1 MSCYYIYKEK
11 QYKELDD
18 LYPVLLGEMEE
29 QAGVVKVENGK
40 ETTVKINTELFP
52 DKRESLPLVS
62 TGFTNHSGGAYG
74 GDTFW
79 DIIGREFGVT
89 NHKHYRDAGNT
100 SLSQQ
105 LRNKGIKAEIL
116 TEEQMNFAR
125 QKVKELLGI
134 EYKNDLRGNLQVRNF
149 YQVYN
154 ADAVY
159 AIATP
164 DDKPN
169 DYTSVKGGTNTAI
182 QLAIKLGKPV
192 YLWSTIS
199 QKWYKYEVL
208 QSGLAGFVQTET
220 PVLTK
225 NFAGI
230 GTRNIE
236 NYNIQ
241 KDGKWQPRK
250 EYLGDRVSKA
260 AQQAIR
266 DVYEKTFKKSELK
279 DINKSKIEKFKGFW
293 TREQVAKQTDK
304 IFLFGDNTNDRT
316 ITKYIPSTTQAVI
329 RGLPNAIGIDTKKDR
344 GTSDSSYF
352 TDNDF
357 EQFKNQVDEAIKT
370 AKNTG
375 KTIVIPADGIGTG
388 KAMLKEK
395 APKLFEYLQQE
406 LNKLKE
412 TKNVEQSKKLFTTK
426 INQFN
431 YSYNPATQE
440 VIHNAKTGDK
450 VETNQ
455 TQINKVL
462 VAYAKENNF
471 PIQSFNKQDYVYI
484 NGKVLNSNT
493 GAEVTNPKILTL
505 FNAPIP
511 VTSFSEFSSNVSLTD
526 EDIEQARRQAEASDF
541 LIGKTLLLRDT
552 EVLVAYDYDYA
563 LEQEVLTI
571 ENINNAKDIKR
582 ISEANLIKLLAIN
595 NKYQQY
601 INNEIEQEPEVVEA
615 EEERTVVL
623 PKTKEELD
631 TLIQFPYQSASTDAP
646 LKFKEVKYPH
656 LKEFGFNE
664 NQSSFENIKAILTN
678 ISLVNDNPIK
688 AYLAEKYLE
697 AIDKF
702 KNLEILIDEDMS
714 SRGKVTLDSNS
725 QGLISSI
732 RINPKLI
739 TSKES
744 FVETMME
751 EFTHAIV
758 TQEVRNPNS
767 EEVKRLK
774 DLQQQAIAH
783 FGVDNFVEYK
793 NIIDRR
799 KELFNKKRYGIELT
813 EEETTF
819 LETQQI
825 DSDTRR
831 FIYRLSNFDEFVA
844 GILMDEKFQN
854 YIDGIKEVDT
864 NKSLWQKF
872 IDIVLKIV
880 NKFGIS
886 TDGLLKYAL
895 HDSLMLVQ
903 KAKKNNSALGTSLQ
917 AKYVRTTDFVN
928 NKLGLKNEEGKL
940 IPIKNSI
947 EVAHFINKTFSNLAA
962 INNPETNTIQ
972 IFYKEQLSKDVLDSL
987 ASYDAEG
994 LGFFDDSPAF
1004 ISNVTDYINS
1014 QDEDGIKKQ
1023 FNLQAKTYLI
1033 NLNDRLNSLHKSKT
1047 LTENSDLA
1055 PYLKQDKLAKID
1067 IEIEKTR
1074 ENINR
1079 IIKPSDV
1086 KISNLYAL
1094 MNQGYQELNNISAI
1108 LNKDMNS
1115 SDVIYAIQTVNFW
1128 RNAKKYLF
1136 IPNDY
1141 ANVGLKNDYGKLELE
1156 ANKVFEKVDNLIK
1169 SYVLNNVIKKH
1180 TSFKGTVEDLAKEF
1194 VDLSD
1199 FRVQIDDLNV
1209 VKSPLLQAI
1218 GLETKKQNEKRQKE
1232 LNIKTKELQEATEK
1246 ALPFLKN
1253 YTSNKH
1259 DLYEIFRQKDRF
1271 GRDTKNIVTRYSHV
1285 YNKEKKRA
1293 LDFVYKTENA
1303 KGKEEAYQAYKF
1315 LKENTEQVDY
1325 KTLFPLKEE
1334 DYNEESFNKEYE
1346 RLKTLMGTNHFNEW
1360 FAKQKQKIDQYK
1372 ESRKNKVEYL
1382 IAHYKLASEEEIAT
1396 NIDAKRSLD
1405 IFEEANSIYKLQ
1417 EKLEKDSK
1425 VNPFILKY
1433 NYQSFKYLEDIA
1445 KKEITIERDNKSF
1458 KVPSYDAQYK
1468 EIEKNAELLNYYN
1481 KIFDIL
1487 KYVGT
1492 LIPFETGEKIAING
1506 IPEFNMEMSSIF
1518 FQEGMG
1524 AGFDAVKETWANML
1538 RTKKN
1543 QNNTTI
1549 DVVTGKEK
1557 KNVRVGL
1564 HNTKSQINDELT
1576 VRLLKAKHDN
1586 INVTE
1591 EMKEDWRSEITEKYA
1606 HDMNFDL
1613 SSVLQMYLTL
1623 GIAYKHKAVIEDNV
1637 KLAQLMLNSLKEY
1650 QRDNKGELKRD
1661 TTNINAISYLQK
1673 EQEESFLNS
1682 KKLVEHTVNSLMYG
1696 ESRKIDLAKE
1706 KKLTKIEKRH
1716 KEELESLL
1724 ESLRQDALEN
1734 KITREEFDIAHKRIT
1749 AQIEN
1754 LGAYYDKQKLWD
1766 LPLRWTQY
1774 KGMGWNVVGGISNM
1788 IFGTASNL
1796 IEGEGNQL
1804 YNNNDL
1810 GKAYGKVLL
1819 NSSLRNATFNKAST
1833 NEALKIRALM
1843 DNFDIMAESGR
1854 EFKSLVGA
1862 TYTEKMKWLSAFN
1875 VNARTEYIN
1884 QAPLMLV
1891 MLDKTKF
1898 EHEGKE
1904 YSLYEG
1910 FDNAGN
1916 WNETKFGKEPEE
1928 LITKTILKVK
1938 ALIQRNHGNY
1948 NPMSP
1953 MLAKKTALGRLLMQF
1968 RSWMVEGYR
1977 TRFFDKEARY
1987 DEILET
1993 TVKGRYI
2000 SAIDMFKNDWKGT
2013 SLALAQQVIKD
2024 LLPYSN
2030 SWLKNWTPLDKYVD
2044 GNGVIKDY
2052 DIANMKRVAMEMS
2065 IYIGLYTTVLAL
2077 KALAS
2082 DWDDDDP
2089 KKYAV
2094 NLLLNQGTRLRTDV
2108 LLYLNPLEAQKLI
2121 QDPIPSIKII
2131 TDFSKWTS
2139 AVSKT
2144 IIDGSPEY
2152 ETGTFR
2158 GHNRILRTTL
2168 GLFPLV
2174 SQPYRT
2180 GSNVWQVFD
2189 EK

>member
-1 MSCYYIYKEK
+1 MSCYYIYKAK

-18 LYPVLLGEMEE
+18 LYPVLLGEMEAE
-29 QAGVVKVENGK
+29 VGVVKVENGK

-62 TGFTNHSGGAYG
+62 TGFTNHSGGA
-74 GDTFW
+74 
-79 DIIGREFGVT
+79 
-89 NHKHYRDAGNT
+89 
-100 SLSQQ
+100 
-105 LRNKGIKAEIL
+105 
-116 TEEQMNFAR
+116 
-125 QKVKELLGI
+125 
-134 EYKNDLRGNLQVRNF
+134 
-149 YQVYN
+149 
-154 ADAVY
+154 
-159 AIATP
+159 
-164 DDKPN
+164 
-169 DYTSVKGGTNTAI
+169 
-182 QLAIKLGKPV
+182 
-192 YLWSTIS
+192 
-199 QKWYKYEVL
+199 
-208 QSGLAGFVQTET
+208 
-220 PVLTK
+220 
-225 NFAGI
+225 
-230 GTRNIE
+230 
-236 NYNIQ
+236 
-241 KDGKWQPRK
+241 
-250 EYLGDRVSKA
+250 
-260 AQQAIR
+260 
-266 DVYEKTFKKSELK
+266 
-279 DINKSKIEKFKGFW
+279 
-293 TREQVAKQTDK
+293 
-304 IFLFGDNTNDRT
+304 
-316 ITKYIPSTTQAVI
+316 
-329 RGLPNAIGIDTKKDR
+329 
-344 GTSDSSYF
+344 
-352 TDNDF
+352 
-357 EQFKNQVDEAIKT
+357 
-370 AKNTG
+370 
-375 KTIVIPADGIGTG
+375 
-388 KAMLKEK
+388 
-395 APKLFEYLQQE
+395 
-406 LNKLKE
+406 
-412 TKNVEQSKKLFTTK
+412 
-426 INQFN
+426 
-431 YSYNPATQE
+431 
-440 VIHNAKTGDK
+440 
-450 VETNQ
+450 
-455 TQINKVL
+455 
-462 VAYAKENNF
+462 
-471 PIQSFNKQDYVYI
+471 
-484 NGKVLNSNT
+484 
-493 GAEVTNPKILTL
+493 EVTNPKILTL

-526 EDIEQARRQAEASDF
+526 EDLEQAKRQAEASDF

-563 LEQEVLTI
+563 LEKEVLTI

-601 INNEIEQEPEVVEA
+601 ISNEIEQEPEVVEA
-615 EEERTVVL
+615 EDRTVTL

-697 AIDKF
+697 VIDKF
-702 KNLEILIDEDMS
+702 KNLEILLDEDMT

-758 TQEVRNPNS
+758 TQEVRNTNS

-783 FGVDNFVEYK
+783 FGVDNFIEYK
-793 NIIDRR
+793 NIIDKR
-799 KELFNKKRYGIELT
+799 KELFTKKRHGIELT
-813 EEETTF
+813 EEETIF
-819 LETQQI
+819 LETQQV

-844 GILMDEKFQN
+844 GVLMDEKFQN

-917 AKYVRTTDFVN
+917 AKHVRTTDFVN

-940 IPIKNSI
+940 VPIKNSI

-962 INNPETNTIQ
+962 INNPENNTIQ

-994 LGFFDDSPAF
+994 LGFFDDSPSF

-1067 IEIEKTR
+1067 VEIEKTR

-1141 ANVGLKNDYGKLELE
+1141 FNVGLKTDYGKLELE

-1169 SYVLNNVIKKH
+1169 SYVLNDVIKKH

-1199 FRVQIDDLNV
+1199 FRVQVDDLNV

-1232 LNIKTKELQEATEK
+1232 LVIKTKELEEATKK

-1253 YTSNKH
+1253 YSSNKH

-1271 GRDTKNIVTRYSHV
+1271 GRDTKNIVTRYSNV
-1285 YNKEKKRA
+1285 YNKEKRRV

-1303 KGKEEAYQAYKF
+1303 KGKEEAYEAYKF

-1334 DYNEESFNKEYE
+1334 DYNEETFNKEYE

-1360 FAKQKQKIDQYK
+1360 FAKQKQKIEQYK
-1372 ESRKNKVEYL
+1372 EQRNNKIEYL
-1382 IAHYKLASEEEIAT
+1382 VAHYKLASEEEIST
-1396 NIDAKRSLD
+1396 NINAKRSLD

-1417 EKLEKDSK
+1417 EKLEKNSK

-1458 KVPSYDAQYK
+1458 KIPSYDAQYK
-1468 EIEKNAELLNYYN
+1468 EIEKNAEVLNYYN

-1506 IPEFNMEMSSIF
+1506 IPEFNMEMSTIF

-1549 DVVTGKEK
+1549 DVITGKEK

-1576 VRLLKAKHDN
+1576 VRLLQAKHDN

-1716 KEELESLL
+1716 KEELETLL
-1724 ESLRQDALEN
+1724 ESLRQDALAD
-1734 KITREEFDIAHKRIT
+1734 KITREEYDIAHKKIT

-1788 IFGTASNL
+1788 IFGATSNL

-1819 NSSLRNATFNKAST
+1819 NSSVRNATFNKVNRS
-1833 NEALKIRALM
+1833 EALKIRALM

-1862 TYTEKMKWLSAFN
+1862 DYTEKMKWLSAFN

-1891 MLDKTKF
+1891 MFDKTKF
-1898 EHEGKE
+1898 EYEGKE

-1916 WNETKFGKEPEE
+1916 WNEVKFGKEPEE
-1928 LITKTILKVK
+1928 LISKTILKVK

-1968 RSWMVEGYR
+1968 RTWMVEGYR

-2000 SAIDMFKNDWKGT
+2000 SALDMFKNDWKGT

-2089 KKYAV
+2089 RKYAV

-2108 LLYLNPLEAQKLI
+2108 LMYLNPLEAQKLI

-2152 ETGTFR
+2152 ETGIFR

-2180 GSNVWQVFD
+2180 GSHVWQIFD

>member
-1 MSCYYIYKEK
+1 MNCYYLYKGK
-11 QYKELDD
+11 QYQELDD
-18 LYPVLLGEMEE
+18 LYPVLLGEMEAQE
-29 QAGVVKVENGK
+29 SVVKVENGK

-52 DKRESLPLVS
+52 DKRSIVE
-62 TGFTNHSGGAYG
+62 
-74 GDTFW
+74 
-79 DIIGREFGVT
+79 
-89 NHKHYRDAGNT
+89 
-100 SLSQQ
+100 
-105 LRNKGIKAEIL
+105 
-116 TEEQMNFAR
+116 
-125 QKVKELLGI
+125 
-134 EYKNDLRGNLQVRNF
+134 
-149 YQVYN
+149 
-154 ADAVY
+154 
-159 AIATP
+159 
-164 DDKPN
+164 
-169 DYTSVKGGTNTAI
+169 
-182 QLAIKLGKPV
+182 
-192 YLWSTIS
+192 
-199 QKWYKYEVL
+199 
-208 QSGLAGFVQTET
+208 
-220 PVLTK
+220 
-225 NFAGI
+225 
-230 GTRNIE
+230 
-236 NYNIQ
+236 
-241 KDGKWQPRK
+241 
-250 EYLGDRVSKA
+250 
-260 AQQAIR
+260 
-266 DVYEKTFKKSELK
+266 DVYENSLKDKGNSSKTKLNNIKVSAKGKMTYSYGQYQGDIKSE
-279 DINKSKIEKFKGFW
+279 
-293 TREQVAKQTDK
+293 
-304 IFLFGDNTNDRT
+304 
-316 ITKYIPSTTQAVI
+316 TT
-329 RGLPNAIGIDTKKDR
+329 L
-344 GTSDSSYF
+344 
-352 TDNDF
+352 
-357 EQFKNQVDEAIKT
+357 EAIKNGERT
-370 AKNTG
+370 ATTRYEVDGHLEYWKNLKVGDIVEWEG
-375 KTIVIPADGIGTG
+375 KNGEKVLVEITKPLQKLTEKNLNGNEWSRLEGWSLDYYLEKVLPKIDIAWQMEYKLVDTQKTNNSIPTNT
-388 KAMLKEK
+388 
-395 APKLFEYLQQE
+395 P
-406 LNKLKE
+406 
-412 TKNVEQSKKLFTTK
+412 LFTTK
-426 INQFN
+426 VNQFN
-431 YSYNPATQE
+431 YSYNPITQE

-511 VTSFSEFSSNVSLTD
+511 VTSFSEFSSKVSLTD

-552 EVLVAYDYDYA
+552 EVLVAYDYDYT
-563 LEQEVLTI
+563 LEKEVLTI
-571 ENINNAKDIKR
+571 ENINNSKDIKR

-601 INNEIEQEPEVVEA
+601 ISNEIEQEPEVVEA
-615 EEERTVVL
+615 EDYTVVL

-783 FGVDNFVEYK
+783 FGTDNFIEYK

-799 KELFNKKRYGIELT
+799 KELFTKKRHGIELT

-940 IPIKNSI
+940 VPIKNSI

-962 INNPETNTIQ
+962 VNNPETNTIQ

-994 LGFFDDSPAF
+994 LDFFDDSPAF

-1141 ANVGLKNDYGKLELE
+1141 LNVGLKNDYGKLELE

-1180 TSFKGTVEDLAKEF
+1180 TTFKGTVEDLAKEF

-1199 FRVQIDDLNV
+1199 FRVQVDDLNV
-1209 VKSPLLQAI
+1209 VKSPLLQSI
-1218 GLETKKQNEKRQKE
+1218 GLELKKQNEKRQKE

-1285 YNKEKKRA
+1285 YNKEKRRA

-1372 ESRKNKVEYL
+1372 EYRKNKIEYL
-1382 IAHYKLASEEEIAT
+1382 IAHYKLASEEEIST

-1417 EKLEKDSK
+1417 EKLEKNSK

-1433 NYQSFKYLEDIA
+1433 NYQSFKYIEDIA

-1468 EIEKNAELLNYYN
+1468 EIEKNAEVLNYYN

-1506 IPEFNMEMSSIF
+1506 IPEFNMEMSTIF

-1623 GIAYKHKAVIEDNV
+1623 GIAYKHKAIIEDNV

-1682 KKLVEHTVNSLMYG
+1682 KKIVEHTVNSLMYG

-1716 KEELESLL
+1716 KEELETLL

-1734 KITREEFDIAHKRIT
+1734 KITREEFDIAHKKIT

-1810 GKAYGKVLL
+1810 GKAYGKVIL
-1819 NSSLRNATFNKAST
+1819 NSSARNITFNKIST

-1854 EFKSLVGA
+1854 EFHSLVGA
-1862 TYTEKMKWLSAFN
+1862 SYTEKMKWLSAFN

-1891 MLDKTKF
+1891 MFDKTKF

-1916 WNETKFGKEPEE
+1916 WNEAKFGKEPEE

-1987 DEILET
+1987 DEILEI

-2065 IYIGLYTTVLAL
+2065 IYIGLYTTILAL

-2139 AVSKT
+2139 AVKKT

-2180 GSNVWQVFD
+2180 GSNIWQVFD

>member
-1 MSCYYIYKEK
+1 MGCYYIYKGK
-11 QYKELDD
+11 QYQELDN
-18 LYPVLLGEMEE
+18 LYPILLGEMEE
-29 QAGVVKVENGK
+29 QASVVKVENGK

-52 DKRESLPLVS
+52 DKRESL
-62 TGFTNHSGGAYG
+62 
-74 GDTFW
+74 
-79 DIIGREFGVT
+79 
-89 NHKHYRDAGNT
+89 
-100 SLSQQ
+100 
-105 LRNKGIKAEIL
+105 
-116 TEEQMNFAR
+116 
-125 QKVKELLGI
+125 
-134 EYKNDLRGNLQVRNF
+134 
-149 YQVYN
+149 
-154 ADAVY
+154 
-159 AIATP
+159 
-164 DDKPN
+164 
-169 DYTSVKGGTNTAI
+169 
-182 QLAIKLGKPV
+182 
-192 YLWSTIS
+192 
-199 QKWYKYEVL
+199 
-208 QSGLAGFVQTET
+208 
-220 PVLTK
+220 
-225 NFAGI
+225 
-230 GTRNIE
+230 
-236 NYNIQ
+236 
-241 KDGKWQPRK
+241 
-250 EYLGDRVSKA
+250 
-260 AQQAIR
+260 
-266 DVYEKTFKKSELK
+266 
-279 DINKSKIEKFKGFW
+279 
-293 TREQVAKQTDK
+293 
-304 IFLFGDNTNDRT
+304 
-316 ITKYIPSTTQAVI
+316 
-329 RGLPNAIGIDTKKDR
+329 
-344 GTSDSSYF
+344 
-352 TDNDF
+352 
-357 EQFKNQVDEAIKT
+357 
-370 AKNTG
+370 
-375 KTIVIPADGIGTG
+375 
-388 KAMLKEK
+388 
-395 APKLFEYLQQE
+395 
-406 LNKLKE
+406 
-412 TKNVEQSKKLFTTK
+412 
-426 INQFN
+426 
-431 YSYNPATQE
+431 
-440 VIHNAKTGDK
+440 
-450 VETNQ
+450 
-455 TQINKVL
+455 
-462 VAYAKENNF
+462 
-471 PIQSFNKQDYVYI
+471 
-484 NGKVLNSNT
+484 
-493 GAEVTNPKILTL
+493 
-505 FNAPIP
+505 FNASIP
-511 VTSFSEFSSNVSLTD
+511 VTSFSEFSSSVSLTD
-526 EDIEQARRQAEASDF
+526 EDVEQARRQAEASDF

-552 EVLVAYDYDYA
+552 EVLVTYDYDYA
-563 LEQEVLTI
+563 LEKEILTI
-571 ENINNAKDIKR
+571 ENLNDAKDVKR

-601 INNEIEQEPEVVEA
+601 INNEIEQEPEVVEV
-615 EEERTVVL
+615 EDRTVIL

-664 NQSSFENIKAILTN
+664 NQSSFENIKVILTN

-702 KNLEILIDEDMS
+702 KNLEILIDEDMT

-758 TQEVRNPNS
+758 TQEARNANS

-783 FGVDNFVEYK
+783 FGVENFIEYK
-793 NIIDRR
+793 NIIDKR
-799 KELFNKKRYGIELT
+799 KELFNKKRHGIELT
-813 EEETTF
+813 EEEATF

-844 GILMDEKFQN
+844 GVLMDEKFQN

-917 AKYVRTTDFVN
+917 AKYVRTINFVN

-940 IPIKNSI
+940 LPIKNSI

-962 INNPETNTIQ
+962 INNPENNTIQ

-987 ASYDAEG
+987 SSYDAEG
-994 LGFFDDSPAF
+994 LNLFDDSPSF

-1055 PYLKQDKLAKID
+1055 PYLKQDKLSKID
-1067 IEIEKTR
+1067 VEIEKVR
-1074 ENINR
+1074 EHINK
-1079 IIKPSDV
+1079 IIKPSDT

-1094 MNQGYQELNNISAI
+1094 MNQGYQELSNVSNI

-1115 SDVIYAIQTVNFW
+1115 ADVIYAIQTVNFW

-1141 ANVGLKNDYGKLELE
+1141 FNVGLKNDYGKLELE

-1169 SYVLNNVIKKH
+1169 SYVLNDVIKKH

-1199 FRVQIDDLNV
+1199 FRVQVDDLNV

-1232 LNIKTKELQEATEK
+1232 LNIKTKELEEATKK

-1271 GRDTKNIVTRYSHV
+1271 GRDTKNIVTRYSNV
-1285 YNKEKKRA
+1285 YNKEKRRA

-1303 KGKEEAYQAYKF
+1303 KGKDEAYQAYKF

-1334 DYNEESFNKEYE
+1334 DYNEETFNKEYE

-1360 FAKQKQKIDQYK
+1360 FAKQKQKIEQYK
-1372 ESRKNKVEYL
+1372 ENRNNKIEYL
-1382 IAHYKLASEEEIAT
+1382 VAHYKLASEEDIST

-1417 EKLEKDSK
+1417 EKLEKNSK

-1445 KKEITIERDNKSF
+1445 KKEITIERDNKFF

-1468 EIEKNAELLNYYN
+1468 EIEKNAEVLNYYN
-1481 KIFDIL
+1481 KIFDTL

-1506 IPEFNMEMSSIF
+1506 IPEFNMEMSAIF

-1576 VRLLKAKHDN
+1576 VRVLQAKHNN

-1591 EMKEDWRSEITEKYA
+1591 EMKENWRSEITEKYA

-1623 GIAYKHKAVIEDNV
+1623 GIAYKHKAIIEDNV

-1682 KKLVEHTVNSLMYG
+1682 KKIVEHTVNALMYG
-1696 ESRKIDLAKE
+1696 ENRKIDLAKE

-1716 KEELESLL
+1716 KEELETLL

-1734 KITREEFDIAHKRIT
+1734 KITREEFDIAHKKIT

-1862 TYTEKMKWLSAFN
+1862 AYTEKMKWLSAFN

-1891 MLDKTKF
+1891 MFDKTKF
-1898 EHEGKE
+1898 EYEGKE

-1916 WNETKFGKEPEE
+1916 WNEVKFGKEPEE

-2000 SAIDMFKNDWKGT
+2000 SALDMFKNDWKGT

-2108 LLYLNPLEAQKLI
+2108 LMYLNPLEAQKLI

-2168 GLFPLV
+2168 GLFPLL

>member
-1 MSCYYIYKEK
+1 MNCYYLYKGK
-11 QYKELDD
+11 QYQDVND
-18 LYPVLLGEMEE
+18 LYPILLGEMEE

-52 DKRESLPLVS
+52 DKRGELPLSS

-74 GDTFW
+74 GDTYW
-79 DIIGREFGVT
+79 DLIGREFGVT
-89 NHKHYRDAGNT
+89 NHKHYKDAGNAN
-100 SLSQQ
+100 LSQQ
-105 LRNKGIKAEIL
+105 LRNKGVKAEIL
-116 TEEQMNFAR
+116 TKEQMDFAR

-134 EYKNDLRGNLQVRNF
+134 EYKDDLRGNLQVRNF

-164 DDKPN
+164 DDKLD
-169 DYTSVKGGTNTAI
+169 DYTAVKGGTNTAI
-182 QLAIKLGKPV
+182 QIAIKLGKPV

-199 QKWYKYEVL
+199 QTWNKYEIL
-208 QSGLAGFVQTET
+208 PSGLAGFVPTET

-236 NYNIQ
+236 KYNILQ
-241 KDGKWQPRK
+241 DGQWKPRK
-250 EYLGDRVSKA
+250 EYLGDEISKA

-266 DVYEKTFKKSELK
+266 DVYEKS
-279 DINKSKIEKFKGFW
+279 
-293 TREQVAKQTDK
+293 
-304 IFLFGDNTNDRT
+304 
-316 ITKYIPSTTQAVI
+316 
-329 RGLPNAIGIDTKKDR
+329 
-344 GTSDSSYF
+344 
-352 TDNDF
+352 
-357 EQFKNQVDEAIKT
+357 IKT
-370 AKNTG
+370 
-375 KTIVIPADGIGTG
+375 
-388 KAMLKEK
+388 
-395 APKLFEYLQQE
+395 
-406 LNKLKE
+406 
-412 TKNVEQSKKLFTTK
+412 SSLFTTK

-431 YSYNPATQE
+431 YSYNPITNE

-450 VETNQ
+450 IETNQ

-511 VTSFSEFSSNVSLTD
+511 VTSFSEFSSKVSLTD
-526 EDIEQARRQAEASDF
+526 EDIEQARIQAEASDF

-552 EVLVAYDYDYA
+552 EVLVAYDYDYT
-563 LEQEVLTI
+563 LEKEVLTI
-571 ENINNAKDIKR
+571 ENINNSKDIKR

-623 PKTKEELD
+623 PKTKEDLD
-631 TLIQFPYQSASTDAP
+631 TLVQFPYQSASTDAP

-656 LKEFGFNE
+656 LKEFGYNE
-664 NQSSFENIKAILTN
+664 NQSSFENIKAILSN

-783 FGVDNFVEYK
+783 FGIDNFVEYK
-793 NIIDRR
+793 NIIERR
-799 KELFNKKRYGIELT
+799 KELFNKKRHGIELT

-962 INNPETNTIQ
+962 LNNPETNTIQ

-994 LGFFDDSPAF
+994 LDFFDDSPAF

-1023 FNLQAKTYLI
+1023 FNLQAKTYVI

-1055 PYLKQDKLAKID
+1055 PYLKQDKLTKID
-1067 IEIEKTR
+1067 VEIEKVR
-1074 ENINR
+1074 ESINR

-1180 TSFKGTVEDLAKEF
+1180 SSFKGTVEDLAKEF

-1199 FRVQIDDLNV
+1199 FRVQVDDLNV
-1209 VKSPLLQAI
+1209 VKSPLLQSI
-1218 GLETKKQNEKRQKE
+1218 GLELKKQNEKRQKE
-1232 LNIKTKELQEATEK
+1232 LNLKTKELQEATEK

-1285 YNKEKKRA
+1285 YNKEKRRA

-1303 KGKEEAYQAYKF
+1303 KGKDEAYQAYKF
-1315 LKENTEQVDY
+1315 LKENTEQVNY
-1325 KTLFPLKEE
+1325 KSLFPLKEE

-1372 ESRKNKVEYL
+1372 EYRKNKIEYL
-1382 IAHYKLASEEEIAT
+1382 IAHYKLASEEEIST
-1396 NIDAKRSLD
+1396 NVNAKRSLD

-1445 KKEITIERDNKSF
+1445 KKEITIERDNKTF
-1458 KVPSYDAQYK
+1458 KVSSYDTQYK
-1468 EIEKNAELLNYYN
+1468 EIEKNAEVLNYYN

-1506 IPEFNMEMSSIF
+1506 IPEFNMEMSIIF

-1564 HNTKSQINDELT
+1564 NNTKSQINDELT

-1586 INVTE
+1586 ITVTE
-1591 EMKEDWRSEITEKYA
+1591 EMKENWRSEITEKYA

-1623 GIAYKHKAVIEDNV
+1623 GIAYKHKAIIEDNI

-1682 KKLVEHTVNSLMYG
+1682 KKIVEHTINSLMYG

-1716 KEELESLL
+1716 KEELETLL

-1833 NEALKIRALM
+1833 NEAVKIRALM
-1843 DNFDIMAESGR
+1843 DNFDIMAESGK
-1854 EFKSLVGA
+1854 EFNSLVGA
-1862 TYTEKMKWLSAFN
+1862 SYTEKMKWLSAFN

-1891 MLDKTKF
+1891 MFDKTKF

-1910 FDNAGN
+1910 FDNAGY
-1916 WNETKFGKEPEE
+1916 WNEVKFGKEPEE
-1928 LITKTILKVK
+1928 LIAKTILKVK

-2108 LLYLNPLEAQKLI
+2108 LMYLNPLEAQKLI

-2168 GLFPLV
+2168 GLFPLL